1 MASQQKLLV
10 VEIIKA
16 FEIPRFDGV
25 SYNLRSLS
33 VAQFGRIRK
42 V

>member
-16 FEIPRFDGV
+16 FETPKFDGV
-25 SYNLRSLS
+25 YYNLW
-33 VAQFGRIRK
+33 
-42 V
+42 